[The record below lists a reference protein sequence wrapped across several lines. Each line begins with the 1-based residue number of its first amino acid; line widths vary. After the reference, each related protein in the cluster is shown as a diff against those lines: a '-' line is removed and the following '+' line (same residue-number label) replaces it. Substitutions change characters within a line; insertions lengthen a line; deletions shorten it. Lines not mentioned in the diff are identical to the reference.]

1 MRTLT
6 SRAMTTA
13 AAAVIALTTMS
24 YQPAAA
30 GHRRGNDAAALAAFA
45 AMFGTIAAI
54 IATQQYRDRHSY
66 SPGPAYGGPGYG
78 PHGTESGAIAAIRTG
93 TIGEALRARDVS
105 A

>member
-24 YQPAAA
+24 ITPAAA

-54 IATQQYRDRHSY
+54 IATQQDRDRYSY

-78 PHGTESGAIAAIRTG
+78 PHGD
-93 TIGEALRARDVS
+93 GEWRHRRHPQWHHR
-105 A
+105 